1 MPLPGEYDPVS
12 DDELVYRRVPV
23 SRGWVTE
30 RGISMNGFKARPG
43 DDTGISVH
51 RAQTVH
57 VAALEIHPC
66 DDELPSLAGLHGWR
80 PTRRV
85 TLTAVDVVKSPRR
98 D

>member
-1 MPLPGEYDPVS
+1 MPQHSEYDPVS
-12 DDELVYRRVPV
+12 DDEMAHRRVPV
-23 SRGWVTE
+23 SQGWVTE
-30 RGISMNGFKARPG
+30 RGVSLNAFKAGPD

-66 DDELPSLAGLHGWR
+66 DDELASLAGLHGWR